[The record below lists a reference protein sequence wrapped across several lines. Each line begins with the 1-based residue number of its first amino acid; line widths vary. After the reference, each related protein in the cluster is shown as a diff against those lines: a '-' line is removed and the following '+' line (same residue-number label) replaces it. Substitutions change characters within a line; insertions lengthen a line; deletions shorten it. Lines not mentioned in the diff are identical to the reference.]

1 MIFNCELTPTIRW
14 PFSIQLHFK
23 LILLEQLARFIST
36 PVGCFETC
44 KEKTKYQKKL
54 FYCNALP
61 GPPAHDPPPLRQL
74 SLRGNERLKRQTRA
88 PVNRLTSEKCVEIS
102 FY

>member
-1 MIFNCELTPTIRW
+1 MIFNCELTPTIRS

-61 GPPAHDPPPLRQL
+61 GPPAHYTPPPSSNNYHCGETKDSSDKRVRL
-74 SLRGNERLKRQTRA
+74 STG
-88 PVNRLTSEKCVEIS
+88 
-102 FY
+102 